1 MRKQIILCTLAI
13 CLTATLSLKTYS
25 QGTQQVIG
33 NITIEGSRQGD
44 FNEGNKKEKEIP
56 IVGFAYN
63 VQVPYD
69 ASAGRATGKRHWEP
83 IVVTKNID
91 NASPQ
96 LFSALLNSEVL
107 KTVTVNMITAENGK
121 QKEFQTIRLT
131 NAVIV
136 KISHFEGAGAP
147 GKLIPNY
154 TPMEEVSILFQKIE
168 IEGNKGKTISSD
180 DWLIEK

>member
-1 MRKQIILCTLAI
+1 MKKKIIPCLLII
-13 CLTATLSLKTYS
+13 CLVVTFSYNSHA
-25 QGTQQVIG
+25 QAAQQVIG
-33 NITIEGSRQGD
+33 NITVEGSRQGD
-44 FNEGNKKEKEIP
+44 FNEGSKKDKEIP
-56 IVGFAYN
+56 IIGFTYN

-69 ASAGRATGKRHWEP
+69 AAAGRATGKRHWDP
-83 IVVTKNID
+83 ITITKNID

-96 LFSALLNSEVL
+96 LFSALVSNEVL
-107 KTVTVNMITAENGK
+107 KTVTVNMIIAENGK

-136 KISHFEGAGAP
+136 KITQFEGAGAP

-180 DWLIEK
+180 DWLIDK